1 MRGNK
6 QEGKKPKEKNFFFFI
21 KSQQKTMY
29 TAEDTSLG
37 ETNYRIFVIWVG
49 FLFAAVKYNSYHH
62 SLVFFFFL
70 FLAMAKRKKSFQ
82 TPKGTNSRRR
92 RTKKI
97 KKDKQK
103 SIRTIHRQLYG

>member
-70 FLAMAKRKKSFQ
+70 FFGNGKAKKIVSNTERNQFKKE
-82 TPKGTNSRRR
+82 KN
-92 RTKKI
+92 KKI